1 MVSTKI
7 LLSSLEE
14 LFDVGALVARL
25 ELVDDVGD
33 ELWAVGAGEPLVA
46 SVWNQSPVL
55 DSITD
60 SVSDISGLRRVA
72 KVIDRTHPSCD
83 RHLIN

>member
-14 LFDVGALVARL
+14 LFDIGALVASL

-33 ELWAVGAGEPLVA
+33 ELWAVGACEPLVA
-46 SVWNQSPVL
+46 GVWNQSPVL
-55 DSITD
+55 DSIAN
-60 SVSDISGLRRVA
+60 SVSDISGLRRVT
-72 KVIDRTHPSCD
+72 KVINRAHPGSN